1 MKSMCMIV
9 LLVIV
14 STVVVECEILL
25 AGLGL
30 LALKGALLLSSESRR
45 SYRNP
50 RPSYRKQRYY
60 YPKKTHYY
68 TYNKGHHYY
77 PKRRYGRSVEDE
89 NEIQNFEK
97 IDENLIAKADFQDMD
112 DCAKMFVCEVNAIQ
126 DESML
131 DDVETMIRSVFGGPT
146 ETEIDVTK
154 ATARFDL
161 AAKVGRVAGSEQCK
175 IFYGRC
181 NTPYDELKS
190 IMEDFGNEEN

>member
-30 LALKGALLLSSESRR
+30 LALKGALLLSAESRR
-45 SYRNP
+45 NS
-50 RPSYRKQRYY
+50 RPSYQKQHYYY
-60 YPKKTHYY
+60 YPKKTYYDY

-77 PKRRYGRSVEDE
+77 PKRRYGRSVVEDE
-89 NEIQNFEK
+89 NEIQNNFDIK
-97 IDENLIAKADFQDMD
+97 IDENILIAKADFQDLD

-126 DESML
+126 DESVL
-131 DDVETMIRSVFGGPT
+131 DDVETMIKSAFGGPL

-161 AAKVGRVAGSEQCK
+161 SAKVGRVAGSEQCK

-181 NTPYDELKS
+181 NASYDELKS
-190 IMEDFGNEEN
+190 IMENF